1 MLNVIEKKSA
11 GLAKLLIKEFAG
23 STRIQ
28 IQDLVQIG
36 LYALVK
42 AARGFKV
49 GNFNGYW
56 RKIAKNEMLEGIK
69 EESIYYQSNGV
80 FKDSFLDG
88 GDESFYLSAKNEHH
102 SEISNSLAIEEIM
115 NFLKDP
121 TNGISEKDLQ
131 CFLYFVSCNSY
142 KKTASKYL
150 TTYNTIYLRVNRVR
164 EKIANILYKSK
175 D

>member
-36 LYALVK
+36 LYALVV
-42 AARGFKV
+42 AARGFKS

-56 RKIAKNEMLEGIK
+56 RKIAKNEMIDGIK
-69 EESIYYQSNGV
+69 EESIYYQSNGA
-80 FKDSFLDG
+80 FKDSFLDS
-88 GDESFYLSAKNEHH
+88 GDESFYLSSKYESNEA
-102 SEISNSLAIEEIM
+102 SNSIAIEEIM
-115 NFLKDP
+115 NFLHDP
-121 TNGISEKDLQ
+121 NNGISETDVT
-131 CFLYFVSCNSY
+131 CFLYFISCNSY

-150 TTYNTIYLRVNRVR
+150 TTYNTIYLRINRVR
-164 EKIANILYKSK
+164 SKIANILYKSK